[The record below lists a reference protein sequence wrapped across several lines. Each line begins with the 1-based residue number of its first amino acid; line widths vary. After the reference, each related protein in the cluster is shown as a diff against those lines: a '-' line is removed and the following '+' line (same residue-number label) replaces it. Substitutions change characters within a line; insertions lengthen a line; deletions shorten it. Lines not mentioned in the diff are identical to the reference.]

1 MITYSKQTIDN
12 NDILQVSKVLK
23 SDFLTQGPKVPIFEK
38 KICKFTSSK
47 YCVAVNS
54 ASSGL
59 YLACKALNL
68 KDDDLSGQFL
78 IHLRLQLIVYIKRL

>member
-38 KICKFTSSK
+38 NL
-47 YCVAVNS
+47 VNS
-54 ASSGL
+54 
-59 YLACKALNL
+59 
-68 KDDDLSGQFL
+68 
-78 IHLRLQLIVYIKRL
+78 HLQNIVLLLTARLQVCI

>member
-38 KICKFTSSK
+38 KF
-47 YCVAVNS
+47 VNS
-54 ASSGL
+54 HLQNIVLLLTASSGL

-68 KDDDLSGQFL
+68 K
-78 IHLRLQLIVYIKRL
+78 R